1 MQPTSHPTSVP
12 STSSPTFTPS
22 KSPSLSRQ
30 PSLMLS
36 RQPSMSTSPSGQSS
50 MSPTKNVVQNLEQSS
65 IPTTISL
72 SSSNLTFG
80 LSICPPA
87 YDQTSAFSYVW
98 GSTVEMNGF
107 IYMCN
112 SYPYEIYCTIPSYQP
127 QSENQLWVDVWAE
140 VAPCKIDESSTIKP
154 SLKPSS
160 VSSTSS
166 KSESWGGA
174 KFSLPTYSP
183 TKCTTHASASSPSH
197 STNVPP
203 YFPTSPP
210 SQNATKYFPTF
221 SPTSKQPTNAN
232 AKAPTYSPITSA
244 AFNGSDTEKS
254 AAHILLEQSTTNSVQ
269 DGKKMLWAS
278 LAISVVVIFCAAAVL
293 HRNRRFPETKILLKF
308 SKDEETFRE
317 LPWGYDSGSMGVQIE
332 SGLPSAVFIPDAKP
346 NRHPNAFNQ
355 NTRFELV
362 PPSLISRARSNEP
375 VPSQCVGSPTSM
387 ICFPESISNEK
398 RDVIAPPGK
407 LGIILKQ
414 SLYGCMIQSVKPESP
429 LLGILFP
436 EDLIL
441 SFNDV
446 VCKEGFSHPLHHNV
460 SKHSMNAYHLSLQ
473 DVLEFSARHLTQL
486 IAENIKSEMRFTVI
500 SKGDPVL
507 RTLNSH
513 NLPNQRPCTYQF
525 NAVPSRRTP
534 SSMICLPESSF
545 NTKRDVMA
553 PPGKL
558 GIILKQ
564 SLYGCMIQSVKP
576 ESPMLGI
583 LFPEDL
589 ILSFNDVVSVA
600 VFKNICKCSYAHQM
614 FIMFLHRMS
623 WSSTHAIYRN

>member
-12 STSSPTFTPS
+12 STSAPTFTPS
-22 KSPSLSRQ
+22 ESPSLSRR
-30 PSLMLS
+30 PSSILS
-36 RQPSMSTSPSGQSS
+36 HQPSMSTSPSGQPR
-50 MSPTKNVVQNLEQSS
+50 MSPTKTVVQNLEQSI
-65 IPTTISL
+65 IPTTISP
-72 SSSNLTFG
+72 SSSNQTFES
-80 LSICPPA
+80 SICPPA
-87 YDQTSAFSYVW
+87 YDQTSASSYVW

-127 QSENQLWVDVWAE
+127 QSENQLWVDAWVE
-140 VAPCKIDESSTIKP
+140 VVPCKIDNSSTLKP

-166 KSESWGGA
+166 KNENWGGA
-174 KFSLPTYSP
+174 AFSLPTYSP
-183 TKCTTHASASSPSH
+183 TKSTTNASASIPSH
-197 STNVPP
+197 STNAPT
-203 YFPTSPP
+203 YFPTSSP
-210 SQNATKYFPTF
+210 SQNATKHFPTI

-232 AKAPTYSPITSA
+232 AKAPTYSPTTGA
-244 AFNGSDTEKS
+244 AFNIQSSYKNGSDTQKS
-254 AAHILLEQSTTNSVQ
+254 AAHVLLEQSTTNSVQ
-269 DGKKMLWAS
+269 DGKKVLWAS

-293 HRNRRFPETKILLKF
+293 HRNRRFPEPKILLKF

-332 SGLPSAVFIPDAKP
+332 SGLPSAVFLPDAKP
-346 NRHPNAFNQ
+346 KRRPDAFNQ

-362 PPSLISRARSNEP
+362 PPSLISRARSKEP

-387 ICFPESISNEK
+387 ICLPEPISNEK

-429 LLGILFP
+429 LLGIFFP

-446 VCKEGFSHPLHHNV
+446 VCKEGFSHPLHHNM
-460 SKHSMNAYHLSLQ
+460 SKHSTNAYHLSLQ
-473 DVLEFSARHLTQL
+473 DVLEFNARHLTQL

-513 NLPNQRPCTYQF
+513 NLPNQRPCKYQHAIRQTKKCQELESRF
-525 NAVPSRRTP
+525 NAVPSRRAP
-534 SSMICLPESSF
+534 SSIIRLPESSF

-600 VFKNICKCSYAHQM
+600 VFKNISI
-614 FIMFLHRMS
+614 FP
-623 WSSTHAIYRN
+623 HA